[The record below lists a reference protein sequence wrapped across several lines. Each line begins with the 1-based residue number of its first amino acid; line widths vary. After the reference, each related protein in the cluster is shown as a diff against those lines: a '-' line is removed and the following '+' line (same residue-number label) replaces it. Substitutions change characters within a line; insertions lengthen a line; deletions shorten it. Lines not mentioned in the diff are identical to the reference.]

1 MPIHKSSYLEKFEKT
16 LSHAQDGFSTLRT
29 GRASSQLLDGV
40 TIEAYGS
47 RMALH
52 EVASIST
59 PDTQLL
65 VIKPWDKNLL
75 GDIEKGVQLAQLNLN
90 PVIDGDIIRIAVP
103 PLTQERRQE
112 MVKIL
117 HQKEEETKVMFRS
130 VRSDV
135 RKDIEKQ
142 EGEAGVSEDDIKS
155 ETEELDNTVKEYI
168 TKLEEMTKKKEQELL
183 NI

>member
-1 MPIHKSSYLEKFEKT
+1 MPIHKDSYLEKFEKT
-16 LSHAQDGFSTLRT
+16 LNHAQDGFATLRT
-29 GRASSQLLDGV
+29 GRASAQLLDSV
-40 TIEAYGS
+40 FVEAYGS

-52 EVASIST
+52 EVASISA

-65 VIKPWDKNLL
+65 VVKPWDKNLFPA
-75 GDIEKGVQLAQLNLN
+75 IEKAIQQAQLNLN
-90 PVIDGDIIRIAVP
+90 PIIDGDIIRIAVP
-103 PLTQERRQE
+103 SLTQERRQE

-117 HQKEEETKVMFRS
+117 SQKEEEAKVMLRS
-130 VRSDV
+130 VRAEI

-155 ETEELDNTVKEYI
+155 EVIELDETVKEYI
-168 TKLEEMTKKKEQELL
+168 TNLEEISKQKEKELL